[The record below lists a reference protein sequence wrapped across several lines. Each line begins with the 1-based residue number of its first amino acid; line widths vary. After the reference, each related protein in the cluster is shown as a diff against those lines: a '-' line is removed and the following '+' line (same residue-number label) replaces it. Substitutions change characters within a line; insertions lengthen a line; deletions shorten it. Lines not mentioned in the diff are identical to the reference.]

1 MAKLT
6 IPHVRGRE
14 KAIFDKLGITL
25 IESMEPE
32 EFEAMMIDFLSNHN
46 VLHLAT
52 CKNNVPRCTPLEY
65 FNVGLDVHV
74 FSEGGGKIVNIKN
87 NPLVSF
93 GISDP
98 FDPLEDF
105 FASTGLQVWGTAS
118 IFRKNDAPEKF
129 QELRSHTVYGKH
141 PEKIREQGISGV
153 DSDINFHII
162 TIRPTRMRYFNL
174 RKGSMNITWKRDE

>member
-25 IESMEPE
+25 IESMKPE

-52 CKNNVPRCTPLEY
+52 CKNNEPRCTPLEY

-93 GISDP
+93 GISEP

-118 IFRKNDAPEKF
+118 IFRKNGIMQEPNFRRALKVLF
-129 QELRSHTVYGKH
+129 QTDQTEIFDKPLLGHSG
-141 PEKIREQGISGV
+141 GIPLTFG
-153 DSDINFHII
+153 
-162 TIRPTRMRYFNL
+162 
-174 RKGSMNITWKRDE
+174 